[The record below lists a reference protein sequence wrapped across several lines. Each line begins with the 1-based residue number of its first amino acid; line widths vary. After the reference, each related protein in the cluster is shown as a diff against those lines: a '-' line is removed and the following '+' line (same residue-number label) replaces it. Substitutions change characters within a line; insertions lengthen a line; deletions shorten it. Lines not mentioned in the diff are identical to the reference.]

1 MFVPVKS
8 SFDKNLWTVGY
19 YTNGD
24 EGLPVFIAMK
34 DFRLARRRRGR
45 LSTISMEEAVFTLS

>member
-34 DFRLARRRRGR
+34 DFP
-45 LSTISMEEAVFTLS
+45 SEEEAWALIHYLNGGSRVYFER